1 MRTIL
6 TASDFSK
13 NGNNTVEYAA
23 SLAEVFNSRL
33 IICHVNETFTQNI
46 RISESAINTELLS
59 EMRSNLEL
67 LKQKILNKHPHLSI
81 DCIVLT
87 GSTSHET
94 IKNYSEENQ
103 IDLIVIGCTG
113 TNVIE
118 RKLMGS
124 TSSKLILSSTIPLIC
139 IPEHTNYSPIKRIA
153 FATDLREDNLS
164 ASHSIITFA
173 KQFQSE
179 ISFLFIDK
187 KDEIHTEEQISE
199 LTRKI
204 REKVHYPK
212 ISGYIIQHINLNKG
226 INAFHKKHNID
237 LLVMLKHVD
246 ENSNI
251 ALSKSNTVYVSEHT
265 TLPLLVLRSG
275 IISVI

>member
-6 TASDFSK
+6 TASDFSN

-33 IICHVNETFTQNI
+33 IICHVNETFTHNI
-46 RISESAINTELLS
+46 RISESVVNAELIS
-59 EMRSNLEL
+59 EMKTNLES
-67 LKQKILNKHPHLSI
+67 LKQKVRSKHSGLSI

-94 IKNYSEENQ
+94 IKNYSEENH

-113 TNVIE
+113 TNLLE

-124 TSSKLILSSTIPLIC
+124 TSAKLILSSKIPLIC
-139 IPEHTNYSPIKRIA
+139 LPEHANYSPIKRIA
-153 FATDLREDNLS
+153 FATDLKEDNLS
-164 ASHSIITFA
+164 ACLSIITFA
-173 KQFQSE
+173 KQFDSE
-179 ISFLFIDK
+179 ISFLFIDT

-204 REKVHYPK
+204 REKIHYPK
-212 ISGYIIQHINLNKG
+212 ISGYIIQHINLSKG
-226 INAFHKKHNID
+226 INAFHKKNNID
-237 LLVMLKHVD
+237 LLVMLKHID
-246 ENSNI
+246 EISKVPS
-251 ALSKSNTVYVSEHT
+251 SKSNTVYVSEHT
-265 TLPLLVLRSG
+265 NLPLLVLRSG
-275 IISVI
+275 IVSVI

>member
-33 IICHVNETFTQNI
+33 IICHVNETFTHNI
-46 RISESAINTELLS
+46 RISESAVTTELLS
-59 EMRSNLEL
+59 EMRSNLES
-67 LKQKILNKHPHLSI
+67 LKQKILNKHPNLSI

-124 TSSKLILSSTIPLIC
+124 TSSKLILSSKIPLIC

-153 FATDLREDNLS
+153 FATDLKEDNLS
-164 ASHSIITFA
+164 ASLSIITFA
-173 KQFQSE
+173 KQFDSE

-246 ENSNI
+246 EISNVSS
-251 ALSKSNTVYVSEHT
+251 SKSNTVYVSEHT
-265 TLPLLVLRSG
+265 NLPLLVLRSG

>member
-23 SLAEVFNSRL
+23 SLADVFNSRL
-33 IICHVNETFTQNI
+33 IICHVNETFTHNI
-46 RISESAINTELLS
+46 RISESAVNAELIS
-59 EMRSNLEL
+59 EMKTNLEL
-67 LKQKILNKHPHLSI
+67 LKQKVLARHPGLNI
-81 DCIVLT
+81 ECVVLT

-94 IKNYSEENQ
+94 IKNYSEENH

-113 TNVIE
+113 TNIIE
-118 RKLMGS
+118 RRLMGS
-124 TSSKLILSSTIPLIC
+124 TSSKLILSSKIPLIC
-139 IPEHTNYSPIKRIA
+139 IPEHSNYSPIKRIA
-153 FATDLREDNLS
+153 FATDLKEDNLS
-164 ASHSIITFA
+164 ASFSIITFA
-173 KQFQSE
+173 KQFDSE

-199 LTRKI
+199 LTKKI

-237 LLVMLKHVD
+237 LLIMIKHVD
-246 ENSNI
+246 ETTHN
-251 ALSKSNTVYVSEHT
+251 ALSESNTIYVSEHT
-265 TLPLLVLRSG
+265 SLPLLVLRSG

>member
-6 TASDFSK
+6 TASDFSN

-23 SLAEVFNSRL
+23 SLAETFNSRL
-33 IICHVNETFTQNI
+33 IICHVNETFTHNI
-46 RISESAINTELLS
+46 RISESVVNAELIS
-59 EMRSNLEL
+59 EMKTNLES
-67 LKQKILNKHPHLSI
+67 LKQKVRFKHSGLAI

-94 IKNYSEENQ
+94 IKNYSEENH

-113 TNVIE
+113 TNLIE

-124 TSSKLILSSTIPLIC
+124 TSAKLILSSEIPLIC
-139 IPEHTNYSPIKRIA
+139 IPEHSKYSPIKRIA
-153 FATDLREDNLS
+153 FATDLKEDNLS
-164 ASHSIITFA
+164 ACLNIITFA
-173 KQFQSE
+173 KQFDSE
-179 ISFLFIDK
+179 ISFLFIDT

-204 REKVHYPK
+204 REKIHYPK
-212 ISGYIIQHINLNKG
+212 ISGYIIQHINLSKG
-226 INAFHKKHNID
+226 INVFHKKHNID

-246 ENSNI
+246 EISNVSS
-251 ALSKSNTVYVSEHT
+251 SKSNTVYVSEHT
-265 TLPLLVLRSG
+265 NLPLLVLRSG

>member
-23 SLAEVFNSRL
+23 CLAEAFNSRL

-46 RISESAINTELLS
+46 RISESATNAELIS
-59 EMRSNLEL
+59 EMKSNLET
-67 LKQKILNKHPHLSI
+67 LKQKTIYKHPGLNVEA
-81 DCIVLT
+81 IVLT

-94 IKNYSEENQ
+94 LKNYSAENQ
-103 IDLIVIGCTG
+103 VDLIVIGSTG
-113 TNVIE
+113 TNLIE

-124 TSSKLILSSTIPLIC
+124 TSSRLILASEIPLLC
-139 IPEHTNYSPIKRIA
+139 IPEHVNYSPIRRIA
-153 FATDLREDNLS
+153 FSTDLKEDNIS
-164 ASHSIITFA
+164 ASLSIITFA
-173 KQFQSE
+173 KHFNAE
-179 ISFLFIDK
+179 ISFIFIDK
-187 KDEIHTEEQISE
+187 KDEVHTEEQINE

-212 ISGYIIQHINLNKG
+212 ISGYIVRYTNLNKG
-226 INAFHKKHNID
+226 INAFHKEHNID
-237 LLVMLKHVD
+237 LLVMLKHPD
-246 ENSNI
+246 EDSHT

-265 TLPLLVLRSG
+265 HLPLLVLRSG
-275 IISVI
+275 IVSVI